1 MAITLQ
7 MISPYI
13 YKRFCVKDLGIKL
26 NDQEVEDMIAMA
38 DMDGDGKIQ
47 YNEFVTVM
55 FNKKNWIINQHL
67 NLQSFSKSE
76 ILKTERDKLYVMVS
90 IILAVISK

>member
-1 MAITLQ
+1 
-7 MISPYI
+7 MILPYI

-55 FNKKNWIINQHL
+55 FNKKN
-67 NLQSFSKSE
+67 
-76 ILKTERDKLYVMVS
+76 
-90 IILAVISK
+90 

>member
-55 FNKKNWIINQHL
+55 FNKKNWIITQHL
-67 NLQSFSKSE
+67 NLQSFSKPDCSE
-76 ILKTERDKLYVMVS
+76 YNYYYLNVYDLKNK
-90 IILAVISK
+90 

>member
-1 MAITLQ
+1 

-13 YKRFCVKDLGIKL
+13 YKRFCVKDLGLKL

-55 FNKKNWIINQHL
+55 FNKKNWIVIQHL
-67 NLQSFSKSE
+67 
-76 ILKTERDKLYVMVS
+76 TDDAWVS
-90 IILAVISK
+90 GPDLAPQKFLLSQ